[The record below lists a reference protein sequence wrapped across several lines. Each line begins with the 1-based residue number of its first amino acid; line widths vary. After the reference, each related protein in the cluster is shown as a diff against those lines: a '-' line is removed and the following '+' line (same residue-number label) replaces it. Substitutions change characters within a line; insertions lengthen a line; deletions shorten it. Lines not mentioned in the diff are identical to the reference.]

1 MQRVTKTVYFINSS
15 LFFSLQKF
23 RSLFCLKILRL
34 NRVFIFRANNDLYLD
49 SYNYDIYTFP
59 GSISTR
65 WTTNLAPLERVITI
79 QNNLSL
85 WSLSDTLCYHLKD
98 GFSLG
103 IMQDDINVLT
113 SPYSRHITYVD
124 YSFPA
129 VLCVETVIIVL
140 YFLSCQ
146 CRAYNWRECV
156 FWTFFSHR
164 SLRVW
169 IWRHCWIRYKV
180 QRANM
185 GTN

>member
-1 MQRVTKTVYFINSS
+1 MQKVNKMIYFIASS

-23 RSLFCLKILRL
+23 KSLICWKILQL

-113 SPYSRHITYVD
+113 SHTHVTSHMLTSHFRL
-124 YSFPA
+124 FC
-129 VLCVETVIIVL
+129 VLRL
-140 YFLSCQ
+140 
-146 CRAYNWRECV
+146 
-156 FWTFFSHR
+156 
-164 SLRVW
+164 
-169 IWRHCWIRYKV
+169 
-180 QRANM
+180 
-185 GTN
+185 